1 VLNFLLSRYR
11 LVLVAI
17 AIIGFGI
24 FIVPPVRTR
33 STGAA
38 ALGRPSLQNETNE
51 TNDSIQQLE
60 QTRVE
65 LHRSIEV
72 KASIIAELLAARITL
87 EEATEQFLMLTKHR
101 PKAMQ
106 MIRSRYP
113 GKTDRE
119 KMARSVMEAT
129 QRLAEPHE
137 RDAVGD
143 RLEAE
148 FQQMLTGSTAE

>member
-17 AIIGFGI
+17 AIVGFGI
-24 FIVPPVRTR
+24 FIIPPVRTR
-33 STGAA
+33 AA
-38 ALGRPSLQNETNE
+38 AWGHPSLQNETNE
-51 TNDSIQQLE
+51 TNGSIQQLE

-87 EEATEQFLMLTKHR
+87 EEATEQFLILTTNR
-101 PKAMQ
+101 PKTMQ

-119 KMARSVMEAT
+119 KMARNVMEAT
-129 QRLAEPHE
+129 QQLAEPHE
-137 RDAVGD
+137 RDALRD

-148 FQQMLTGSTAE
+148 LQQMLTGSTAE